1 MEEIYTVNSV
11 NNIPI
16 RLTPERW
23 FHIVENHDELAGY
36 FFDILETIEHPDLII
51 RGNNGTLKASK
62 NFGKKKWLIV
72 IYREVS
78 KKDGFIITS
87 YFIDKCPGGE
97 VIWKQN

>member
-1 MEEIYTVNSV
+1 MDEIYTVNSV
-11 NNIPI
+11 NGVPI

-23 FHIVENHDELAGY
+23 FHIVENHDDLAGY
-36 FFDILETIEHPDLII
+36 FFSILEVIEYPDF
-51 RGNNGTLKASK
+51 NGTLKASK

-78 KKDGFIITS
+78 KQDGFIITS
-87 YFIDKCPGGE
+87 YFVDKCPGGE